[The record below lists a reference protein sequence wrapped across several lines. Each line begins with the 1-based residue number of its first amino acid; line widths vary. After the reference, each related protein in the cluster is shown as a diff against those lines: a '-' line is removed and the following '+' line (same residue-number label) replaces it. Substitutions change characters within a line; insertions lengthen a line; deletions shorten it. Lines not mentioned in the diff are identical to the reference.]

1 MSQKPIYLSKGDREW
16 TDNVTELAMQ
26 GIRQSHLSSESWDY
40 LPKGYSEVRVKDVF
54 PTFGGLK
61 SSLSDSILI
70 GYLEQ
75 RLQAVHVSP
84 SISQAPRL
92 MIE

>member
-1 MSQKPIYLSKGDREW
+1 MAANVVSMTSPLKGIFRSADALSSR
-16 TDNVTELAMQ
+16 TQ
-26 GIRQSHLSSESWDY
+26 QCSESWDY